1 MDEELKKLREEIDS
15 ADEAIITALSKR
27 METVKKVGALKAAHN
42 IPPLDQ
48 ARWQKVLESKK
59 SLAKTLNLSEEL
71 VHDLYERI
79 HKEALKIEN
88 EK

>member
-1 MDEELKKLREEIDS
+1 MDEALKKLREEIDS

-27 METVKKVGALKAAHN
+27 MQAVKKVGKLKAAHN

-59 SLAKTLNLSEEL
+59 SLAKSLNLSENL
-71 VHDLYERI
+71 VHELYETI
-79 HKEALKIEN
+79 HKHALEL
-88 EK
+88 EKK